1 MNLDGLVVLVV
12 GGTSG
17 IGNSLVQILH
27 EYGATVI
34 ATYHNKKINNE
45 LIDTYYCDV
54 TSEDSIN
61 ELMNYIE
68 HKHERLDVMINCTA
82 IDIANDIYAK
92 SKDEFMRVLEVN
104 LVGSFLLMKES
115 SKIMSRGVI
124 INLSSTDAT
133 DTYNTLSMD
142 YASSKAGVE
151 NLTKNMAERLPNLKI
166 CALAPNWVDT
176 DAVLEMDPN
185 YLKEEMNRVGQK
197 ELIKKENA
205 ALKILEI
212 IINDDIR
219 SGDIVRMSGKD
230 E

>member
-17 IGNSLVQILH
+17 IGSTLINILH
-27 EYGATVI
+27 EYGATVV

-45 LIDTYYCDV
+45 LIDTYYCDI

-61 ELMNYIE
+61 ELMNYIKE
-68 HKHERLDVMINCTA
+68 KHEKLDVVVNCSA
-82 IDIANDIYAK
+82 IDIANDIYNK
-92 SKDEFMRVLEVN
+92 TKDEFMKVLEVN
-104 LVGSFLLMKES
+104 LVGSFLIMKEA

-151 NLTKNMAERLPNLKI
+151 NLVKNMAERLPNLKI

-176 DAVLEMDPN
+176 AAVLEMDPN

-197 ELIKKENA
+197 ELIKKENV

-219 SGDIVRMSGKD
+219 SGDIIRMSGKD

>member
-1 MNLDGLVVLVV
+1 MNLDGLVVLIV
-12 GGTSG
+12 GGSSG
-17 IGNSLVQILH
+17 IGSTLISLLH

-54 TSEDSIN
+54 TSEDNIN
-61 ELMNYIE
+61 ELMNYIKI
-68 HKHERLDVMINCTA
+68 KHEKLDVVVNCTA
-82 IDIANDIYAK
+82 LVLDNDLYDK
-92 SKDEFMRVLEVN
+92 TKDEFMKVLEVN
-104 LVGSFLLMKES
+104 LVGSFLLMKEA

-133 DTYNTLSMD
+133 DTYNILSMD
-142 YASSKAGVE
+142 YASSKAGLE
-151 NLTKNMAERLPNLKI
+151 NLIKNMAERLPNLKI
-166 CALAPNWVDT
+166 CGVAPNWVDT

-185 YLKEEMNRVGQK
+185 YLKEEMKRIGQK
-197 ELIKKENA
+197 ELIKKEDV

-219 SGDIVRMSGKD
+219 SGDIIRMSGKD

>member
-1 MNLDGLVVLVV
+1 MNLDGLVVLII
-12 GGTSG
+12 GGSSG
-17 IGNSLVQILH
+17 IGNTLIDILH

-45 LIDTYYCDV
+45 LIDTYYCDI
-54 TSEDSIN
+54 TDENSIN
-61 ELMNYIE
+61 ELMNYIKS
-68 HKHERLDVMINCTA
+68 KHEKLDVLVNCSA
-82 IDIANDIYAK
+82 IDMANDLYDK
-92 SKDEFMRVLEVN
+92 TKDEFMKVLEVN
-104 LVGSFLLMKES
+104 LVGSFLLMKEV

-142 YASSKAGVE
+142 YAASKAGVE
-151 NLTKNMAERLPNLKI
+151 NLVKNMAERLPNIKI
-166 CALAPNWVDT
+166 CAIAPNWVDT
-176 DAVLEMDPN
+176 KSVLEMDPN
-185 YLKEEMNRVGQK
+185 YLKEEMNRIGQK
-197 ELIKKENA
+197 ELIKKEDV

>member
-17 IGNSLVQILH
+17 IGKTLIDILH

-45 LIDTYYCDV
+45 LIDTYYCDI
-54 TSEDSIN
+54 TSEGSIN
-61 ELMNYIE
+61 ELINYIKD
-68 HKHERLDVMINCTA
+68 KHEKLDVVVNCSA
-82 IDIANDIYAK
+82 IDMANDLYDK
-92 SKDEFMRVLEVN
+92 TKDEFMKVLEVN
-104 LVGSFLLMKES
+104 LGGTFLVCKYASLNMHK
-115 SKIMSRGVI
+115 GI
-124 INLSSTDAT
+124 IVNVSSTDAT
-133 DTYNTLSMD
+133 DTYNPLSMD

-151 NLTKNMAERLPNLKI
+151 NLVKNMAERLPNLKI
-166 CALAPNWVDT
+166 CAVAPNWVDT

-185 YLKEEMNRVGQK
+185 YLKEEMDRVGQK
-197 ELIKKENA
+197 ELIKKENV

-219 SGDIVRMSGKD
+219 SGDIVRMSGKN

>member
-1 MNLDGLVVLVV
+1 MNLDGLVVLVM
-12 GGTSG
+12 GGSSG
-17 IGNSLVQILH
+17 IGSTLISLLH

-54 TSEDSIN
+54 TSEDNIN
-61 ELMNYIE
+61 ELMNYIKI
-68 HKHERLDVMINCTA
+68 KHEKLDVVVNCTA
-82 IDIANDIYAK
+82 LVLDNDLYDK
-92 SKDEFMRVLEVN
+92 TKDEFMKVLEVN
-104 LVGSFLLMKES
+104 LVGSFLLMKEA

-133 DTYNTLSMD
+133 DTYNILSMD
-142 YASSKAGVE
+142 YASSKAGLE
-151 NLTKNMAERLPNLKI
+151 NLIKNMAERLPNLKI
-166 CALAPNWVDT
+166 CGVAPNWVDT

-185 YLKEEMNRVGQK
+185 YLKEEMKRIGQK
-197 ELIKKENA
+197 ELIKKEDV

-219 SGDIVRMSGKD
+219 SGDIIRMSGKD

>member
-1 MNLDGLVVLVV
+1 MNLDGLVVLVM
-12 GGTSG
+12 GGSSG
-17 IGNSLVQILH
+17 IGSTLISLLH

-61 ELMNYIE
+61 ELMNYIKI
-68 HKHERLDVMINCTA
+68 KHEKLDVVVNCTA
-82 IDIANDIYAK
+82 LVLDNDLYDK
-92 SKDEFMRVLEVN
+92 TKDEFMKVLEVN
-104 LVGSFLLMKES
+104 LVGSFLLMKEA

-133 DTYNTLSMD
+133 DTYNILSMD
-142 YASSKAGVE
+142 YASSKAGLE
-151 NLTKNMAERLPNLKI
+151 NLIKNMAERLPNLKI
-166 CALAPNWVDT
+166 CGVAPNWVDT

-185 YLKEEMNRVGQK
+185 YLKEEMKRIGQK
-197 ELIKKENA
+197 ELIKKEDV

-219 SGDIVRMSGKD
+219 SGDIIRMSGKD

>member
-12 GGTSG
+12 GGSSG
-17 IGNSLVQILH
+17 IGNTLIDILH
-27 EYGATVI
+27 EYGATII

-54 TSEDSIN
+54 TNEDSIN
-61 ELMNYIE
+61 ELMNYIKY
-68 HKHERLDVMINCTA
+68 KHEKLDVVVNCTA
-82 IDIANDIYAK
+82 LVLDNDLYDK
-92 SKDEFMRVLEVN
+92 TKDEFIKVLEVN
-104 LVGSFLLMKES
+104 LVGSFLLMREA
-115 SKIMSRGVI
+115 SKIMSRGVF

-142 YASSKAGVE
+142 YASSKAGLE
-151 NLTKNMAERLPNLKI
+151 NLIKNMAERLPNLKI

-176 DAVLEMDPN
+176 DAVLEMDQN

-197 ELIKKENA
+197 ELIKKEDV

-219 SGDIVRMSGKD
+219 SGDIIRMSGKD